1 MEIVLVILAFAL
13 LIVGLLGAVIPV
25 LPGPPLSY
33 GGLLVL
39 HLSGHGSFSLVFLW
53 VWAGIVAVITVM
65 DYLLPSLL
73 AKKFGGSRA
82 AAIGSFVGLL
92 AGLFFFP
99 PFGMIA
105 GSFLGAFIGELIYNK
120 ANGGKALKVALGA
133 FLAFLVGSGAKLI
146 VGIIMLTYAIKAL
159 L

>member
-13 LIVGLLGAVIPV
+13 LIVGLLGAVLPV

-39 HLSGHGSFSLVFLW
+39 HLSGYGSFSPVFLW
-53 VWAGIVAVITVM
+53 VWAGIVVVITVM
-65 DYLLPSLL
+65 DYILPSLL

-92 AGLFFFP
+92 AGLFLFP

-105 GSFLGAFIGELIYNK
+105 GSFLGAFVGELIYNK
-120 ANGGKALKVALGA
+120 ANGTKALRVALGA

-146 VGIIMLTYAIKAL
+146 VGIIMLSYAIRAMF
-159 L
+159 